1 MTEKTGIEEKNG
13 KRKTLSN
20 FIFNF
25 NNVGGNI
32 IKEDERYVV
41 KDNTNL
47 NNLVLSSTNL
57 RAGKSTSGHK
67 HEGQEEV
74 YLFIK
79 GSGKIDLDDKTITV
93 KEGDIILIEDG
104 VFHRVHAGLH
114 GAYFICVFDSTRH
127 V

>member
-1 MTEKTGIEEKNG
+1 MTEKIGIEEKSG
-13 KRKTLSN
+13 KRKVLN
-20 FIFNF
+20 NLKFNF
-25 NNVGGNI
+25 NNVEGNI
-32 IKEDERYVV
+32 VKEDERYTV

-57 RAGKSTSGHK
+57 RARKSTSGHK

-79 GSGKIDLDDKTITV
+79 GSGKMDLDDKTITF

-104 VFHRVHAGLH
+104 VFHRVHAGPH
-114 GAYFICVFDSTRH
+114 GAYFICVFDGTRH
-127 V
+127 A

>member
-13 KRKTLSN
+13 KRKALSN

-67 HEGQEEV
+67 HEGQEEI

-79 GSGKIDLDDKTITV
+79 GSGKMDLDDKTITFE
-93 KEGDIILIEDG
+93 EGDIILIEDG

-114 GAYFICVFDSTRH
+114 GAYFICVFDGTRH